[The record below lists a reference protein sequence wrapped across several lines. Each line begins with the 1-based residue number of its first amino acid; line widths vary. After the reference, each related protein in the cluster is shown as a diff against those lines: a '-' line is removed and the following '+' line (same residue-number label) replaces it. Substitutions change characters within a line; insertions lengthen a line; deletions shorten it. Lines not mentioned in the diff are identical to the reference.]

1 MKRERTLSAL
11 ADSVTALYT
20 FSVRADWKQFDLD
33 ARLWK
38 RLEGTSSTGGA
49 SAVRSS
55 FEPQL
60 AVLPRHP
67 SLPHF

>member
-33 ARLWK
+33 VRLWK
-38 RLEGTSSTGGA
+38 LLEAPGRHVFHWRGI
-49 SAVRSS
+49 RSS
-55 FEPQL
+55 LEL
-60 AVLPRHP
+60 
-67 SLPHF
+67 